1 MMRTKSGLQPHP
13 SLGCSIITSWSY
25 LVMTTE
31 DVLICDVKEIGR
43 QGDLHRVA
51 WGLRQVTKSV
61 SSFTPLS
68 GVGYVTVLVTPSFWI
83 LIDVTLWFEYFLE
96 YITMEMS
103 MLAFNV
109 YWLKVHV
116 VLLTAALLTQ
126 RH

>member
-1 MMRTKSGLQPHP
+1 MRTKSGLQLHP

-25 LVMTTE
+25 LVTTTE
-31 DVLICDVKEIGR
+31 DVLNCDVKEIGR
-43 QGDLHRVA
+43 QGDLHRAA

-61 SSFTPLS
+61 SSFTPLF

-96 YITMEMS
+96 YITTEKS
-103 MLAFNV
+103 VLAFNV
-109 YWLKVHV
+109 YCLKVRI
-116 VLLTAALLTQ
+116 VLPTTALLTQ